1 METIVPGFRSVP
13 RTGVIY
19 VTHEATRHGFVYGH
33 PEWANLGQG
42 SPETGAIPNSPPRV
56 ESVSIAPAAQQYG
69 TVGGAKDLRQAVAD
83 FYNATYRRGKKSKYT
98 ADNVSIAGGG
108 RLALTRLAS
117 ALGNIN
123 MGHFIPDYTAYEEL
137 LSVFKAFPPI
147 PILLRAEHS
156 YKITPADLKE
166 EILGRG
172 LSALLVSNP
181 ANPTGQLMEGKEL
194 ATWCDP
200 ARACQCSM
208 IFDEF
213 YSHYIYT
220 NENCS
225 SRRESAHSKTGQSGL
240 MSAATSFETATK
252 AKMVSAAEF
261 VVDVDKDPVVV
272 VDGLTKNWRYPGWR
286 ISWTLGPKAVLA
298 AIASAGS
305 FLDGGA
311 NHPFQNAAL
320 PLLDPK
326 NAEAETLAIQ
336 KHFGRKRE
344 LVLARLKKLKI
355 GVDAAPAGAFYV
367 WANLAKLPA
376 PLDDGMN
383 FFRECLK
390 EKTIV
395 VPGVFFDVNPGNRR
409 MHARYKNY
417 CRISFGPEIEK
428 LELGLNAFERVIGK
442 FK

>member
-1 METIVPGFRSVP
+1 MEQHVIPGFRTVP

-19 VTHEATRHGFVYGH
+19 VTHEATRHGFAYGKAG
-33 PEWANLGQG
+33 WANLGQG
-42 SPETGAIPNSPPRV
+42 SPETGSIPD
-56 ESVSIAPAAQQYG
+56 APARITEVTVSEASRQYG
-69 TVGGAKDLRQAVAD
+69 PVSGNRELCQAVAD
-83 FYNATYRRGKKSKYT
+83 FYNATYRRGKKSQYT
-98 ADNVSIAGGG
+98 ADNVSIASGG

-117 ALGNIN
+117 ALGDIN

-137 LSVFKAFPPI
+137 LSVFKAFTPI
-147 PILLRAEHS
+147 PILLRAEHG
-156 YKITPADLKE
+156 YKIAPDDLKE

-181 ANPTGQLMEGKEL
+181 SNPTGQLIAGKEL
-194 ATWCDP
+194 SAWCEL
-200 ARACQCSM
+200 ARECQCTM

-213 YSHYIYT
+213 YSHYIYAA
-220 NENCS
+220 E
-225 SRRESAHSKTGQSGL
+225 KTTQPR
-240 MSAATSFETATK
+240 
-252 AKMVSAAEF
+252 MVSAAEF
-261 VVDVDKDPVVV
+261 VEDVDKDPVVV

-286 ISWTLGPKAVLA
+286 ISWTLGPRAVIE

-320 PLLDPK
+320 PLLEPE
-326 NAEAETLAIQ
+326 NAAAETLAIQ

-344 LVLARLKKLKI
+344 LVLSRLKKLNI
-355 GVDAAPAGAFYV
+355 TADAAPTGAFYV
-367 WANLAKLPA
+367 WANLAELPA

-390 EKTIV
+390 EKVIV

-409 MHARYKNY
+409 TTARYKNY
-417 CRISFGPEIEK
+417 CRISFGPELEK
-428 LELGLNAFERVIGK
+428 LELGLDGIERVIRK
-442 FK
+442 FKK

>member
-1 METIVPGFRSVP
+1 MEQVIPGFRTVP

-19 VTHEATRHGFVYGH
+19 VTHEATRHGFSYTN
-33 PEWANLGQG
+33 PEWSNLGQG
-42 SPETGAIPNSPPRV
+42 SPETGELPG
-56 ESVSIAPAAQQYG
+56 APARVTEIIVSEASRQYG
-69 TVGGAKDLRQAVAD
+69 PVAGNKALCQAVAD
-83 FYNATYRRGKKSKYT
+83 FYNAMYRHGKKSQYT
-98 ADNVSIAGGG
+98 ADNVSIASGG

-137 LSVFKAFPPI
+137 LSVFKAFTPI
-147 PILLRAEHS
+147 PILLRAEDG
-156 YKITPADLKE
+156 YKISPDDLKE

-181 ANPTGQLMEGKEL
+181 SNPTAQLMQGKEL
-194 ATWCDP
+194 SAWCEL
-200 ARACQCSM
+200 ARECQCSM

-220 NENCS
+220 DG
-225 SRRESAHSKTGQSGL
+225 K
-240 MSAATSFETATK
+240 ATK
-252 AKMVSAAEF
+252 PKMVSAAEF
-261 VVDVDKDPVVV
+261 VEDVESDPIII

-286 ISWTLGPKAVLA
+286 ISWTLGPKAVVE

-336 KHFGRKRE
+336 KHFGKKRE
-344 LVLARLKKLKI
+344 LMLARLKKMNI
-355 GVDAAPAGAFYV
+355 TADAPPAGAFYV
-367 WANLAKLPA
+367 WANLAKLPP

-383 FFRECLK
+383 FFREGLK
-390 EKTIV
+390 EKVIV

-409 MHARYKNY
+409 ATARYKNY
-417 CRISFGPEIEK
+417 CRISFGPEVEK
-428 LELGLNAFERVIGK
+428 LELGLKAIERVIGK
-442 FK
+442 FKK